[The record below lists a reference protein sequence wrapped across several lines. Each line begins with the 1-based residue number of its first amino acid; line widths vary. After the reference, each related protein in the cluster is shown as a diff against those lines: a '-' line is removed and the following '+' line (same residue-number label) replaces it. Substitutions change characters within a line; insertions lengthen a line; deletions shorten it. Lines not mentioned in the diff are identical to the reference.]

1 MRERDVLKAAARVI
15 GFLLVAI
22 PYFAVLY
29 VAAHFIG
36 KWW

>member
-1 MRERDVLKAAARVI
+1 MVHPETRWLLSV

-29 VAAHFIG
+29 VAAHFIV
-36 KWW
+36 KRW